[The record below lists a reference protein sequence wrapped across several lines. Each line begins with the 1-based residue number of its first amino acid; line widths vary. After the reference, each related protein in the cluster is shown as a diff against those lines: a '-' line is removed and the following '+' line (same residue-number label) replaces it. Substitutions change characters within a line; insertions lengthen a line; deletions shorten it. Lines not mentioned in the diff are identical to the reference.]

1 MPEFI
6 VRFATH
12 LFGGSPVADAAP
24 MGSPDPAKL
33 GALGVSAPVLAL
45 IAPSLAS
52 FSPAQAH
59 EVGYGLGRG

>member
-1 MPEFI
+1 MPKFI
-6 VRFATH
+6 VRFATQ
-12 LFGGSPVADAAP
+12 LFEGSAVADAAP
-24 MGSPDPAKL
+24 LGSPDPATL

-52 FSPAQAH
+52 FSPDQAH